1 MQTKQKKITEKVQV
15 HTKKFR
21 RPGLYTFLERE
32 RLEWRRS
39 FVIQHG
45 ARSDNHSLFPPKNKN
60 RNKQCRAHFPKKKSH
75 SKGSKRSNHQ
85 QKTTPK
91 ESAVQTCINDCAH
104 ASLY

>member
-45 ARSDNHSLFPPKNKN
+45 ARLDNHSLFPPKNKN
-60 RNKQCRAHFPKKKSH
+60 RNKQCRAHFPKKNPIP
-75 SKGSKRSNHQ
+75 KGQKGQITNKKQHQ
-85 QKTTPK
+85 KKAQCKL
-91 ESAVQTCINDCAH
+91 A
-104 ASLY
+104 